1 MATITASLLSA
12 SCMAI
17 GFLVFTMSTLTPFDN
32 IGVMTIK
39 MISSTSMTS
48 TIGVTL
54 MSASGGGHQRD
65 SNGGCHAGAADHL
78 YGHHPDV
85 VEGRERG
92 HGEDQEPD
100 RHARRRQERRRY
112 GRHYARWQGLPG
124 QQPDPARGSSAQ
136 GEGHAH
142 QQARQ
147 DGLRKGRPAGSL

>member
-54 MSASGGGHQRD
+54 MSATGGGAARFFISLVAIVFSLGNRPKSTGAPREAPAFQL
-65 SNGGCHAGAADHL
+65 AGFPILVLNA
-78 YGHHPDV
+78 YRS
-85 VEGRERG
+85 E
-92 HGEDQEPD
+92 
-100 RHARRRQERRRY
+100 
-112 GRHYARWQGLPG
+112 
-124 QQPDPARGSSAQ
+124 
-136 GEGHAH
+136 
-142 QQARQ
+142 
-147 DGLRKGRPAGSL
+147 